1 MRHRRARLPVLAAI
15 GLLVSAGALGA
26 CAQVDQDRR
35 ESGGAATALEAAIGE
50 VEAGRATTP
59 LVSGP
64 TATGDFTATFLARS
78 PGGEVPRIVS
88 DATGWGENAADN
100 TFDFTAGRMT
110 RVGRTDWCSLEARI
124 APRARIEYLV
134 VHGRDYRLDLH
145 NPRQAQRRAGG
156 PASEFVTPGYRPSE
170 EHR

>member
-1 MRHRRARLPVLAAI
+1 MRHRGARPAVLAAI

-26 CAQVDQDRR
+26 CAQVGEGRPEPD
-35 ESGGAATALEAAIGE
+35 EAAATLDAAIRA
-50 VEAGRATTP
+50 VEAGRKTTP

-64 TATGDFTATFLARS
+64 TATGDFIVTFLVRS
-78 PGGEVPRIVS
+78 PGREVPRIVS
-88 DATGWGENAADN
+88 DATGWGEDAADK
-100 TFDFTAGRMT
+100 TFDFTVGRMT
-110 RVGRTDWCSLEARI
+110 RVGRTDWYSLEARI
-124 APRARIEYLV
+124 APRARIEYPV